1 MAGTQS
7 KVKKNMAQAMTE
19 QKGRGQTI
27 QDFVR
32 HVDATT

>member
-1 MAGTQS
+1 MAGTEQG
-7 KVKKNMAQAMTE
+7 KTNMAQAMSE
-19 QKGRGQTI
+19 QKGKGQTI